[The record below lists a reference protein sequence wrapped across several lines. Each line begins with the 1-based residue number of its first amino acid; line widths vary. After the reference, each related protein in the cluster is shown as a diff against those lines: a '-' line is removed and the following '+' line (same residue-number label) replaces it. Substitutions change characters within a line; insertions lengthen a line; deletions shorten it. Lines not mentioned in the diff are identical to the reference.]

1 MHNYVHFNLSV
12 FFYIHHQLAD
22 IWVLFQNKYIVLLII
37 HIASVY
43 CHMTYWLE
51 IALDELQL

>member
-1 MHNYVHFNLSV
+1 
-12 FFYIHHQLAD
+12 
-22 IWVLFQNKYIVLLII
+22 VLLII